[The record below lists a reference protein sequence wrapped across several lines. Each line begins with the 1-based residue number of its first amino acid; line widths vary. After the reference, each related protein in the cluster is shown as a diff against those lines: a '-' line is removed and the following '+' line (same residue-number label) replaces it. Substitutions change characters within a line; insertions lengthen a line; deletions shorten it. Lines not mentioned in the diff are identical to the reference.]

1 MYNKRNKS
9 FGWASSI
16 TEISPGVGLLFI
28 DHSETKLSCVCVCV
42 CVCACVRACVR
53 ACLWKVY
60 GCGGGLVLA
69 VVCQPVLDTG
79 YGRYFV

>member
-28 DHSETKLSCVCVCV
+28 DHSETELVCVRV
-42 CVCACVRACVR
+42 CVGGGGVRARARVCV
-53 ACLWKVY
+53 
-60 GCGGGLVLA
+60 
-69 VVCQPVLDTG
+69 
-79 YGRYFV
+79 

>member
-28 DHSETKLSCVCVCV
+28 DHSETELVCVCGGGVRARARV
-42 CVCACVRACVR
+42 CVRFDSLRPINNLSV
-53 ACLWKVY
+53 KQ
-60 GCGGGLVLA
+60 GQVLM
-69 VVCQPVLDTG
+69 G
-79 YGRYFV
+79 